1 MRAIL
6 SPDVP
11 SGGALRTGGRTAAIP
26 EFGDIF
32 LRRTEAFAM
41 IFSDDELNRPRT
53 PKPASMGVRTGARP
67 GFRNQGVLLEREGI
81 FLFESAVTH

>member
-41 IFSDDELNRPRT
+41 IFGDDELNRPRT
-53 PKPASMGVRTGARP
+53 PETGVDGRPNGRAPRVSQPGRAFRAR
-67 GFRNQGVLLEREGI
+67 GNFFYLNRL
-81 FLFESAVTH
+81 